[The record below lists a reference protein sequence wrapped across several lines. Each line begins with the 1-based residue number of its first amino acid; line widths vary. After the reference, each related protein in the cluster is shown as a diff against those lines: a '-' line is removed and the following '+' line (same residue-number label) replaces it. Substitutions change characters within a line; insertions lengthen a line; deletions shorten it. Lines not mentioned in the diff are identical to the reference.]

1 LVRLASSF
9 SDEGNPVPTIIG
21 VDVGGTFTDVV
32 ALTDGELT
40 GFKVPTSHD
49 QSVAVAAALEGR
61 AARVFLHGTT
71 AATNTLLEER
81 GARVALVTDPGYE
94 DLIEIGRQD
103 RPSLYDSSVD
113 RPVPLVPRHR
123 RVSDP
128 DGIVDADIVAVVLL
142 DSYRDPE
149 PERELASGIDLPTVL
164 SSDVSPEFREYERL
178 ATTVLT
184 AYLSPSVRD
193 YLTSLDDRLEIP
205 TRLVMTS
212 AGGLVPFS
220 EGSDLAGRL
229 VLSGPAAGAVAAA
242 ALGTHHG
249 EGTVISFDMGGTSTD
264 VCRIAGGV
272 LSVGSGHRVAG
283 RVNRVPSVPIRT
295 IGAGGGSVAWVDDG
309 GALRVGPRSAGADPG
324 PAVYGLGGVELTVT
338 DANVLAGHIPP
349 GLALGGSVALDLEAG
364 RAAAMALSQRS
375 GIEIDR
381 LVRGVLEVVDAH
393 MERAV
398 RAVSV
403 EEGADPREAAM
414 VAFGG
419 AGGLHASRLA
429 RRLGIRR
436 VLVPPHSGVFSALG
450 LLLATPRAD
459 AARTVMLPDGDT
471 RLPAALSEVEA
482 GARARFEDMFGHRPE
497 MVSVTADMRYV
508 GQSHELEVPALSDW
522 AVLDISFHA
531 THRERFGFDRPS
543 EPTELVNV
551 RAVAAGSAPIRW
563 TDLPQPKPTSSAPID
578 DGVWSRAALAPGFET
593 IGPGVVV
600 EENSATLL
608 EDGDHLLV
616 LSDGTLQISPQ

>member
-9 SDEGNPVPTIIG
+9 SDEGNPVSTIIG

-32 ALTDGELT
+32 VLAEGELS

-49 QSVAVAAALEGR
+49 QSVAVAGAIDGR
-61 AARVFLHGTT
+61 AGQVFLHGTT
-71 AATNTLLEER
+71 AATNTLLEEK

-103 RPSLYDSSVD
+103 RPSLYDASVD
-113 RPVPLVPRHR
+113 RPPPLVPRHR

-128 DGIVDADIVAVVLL
+128 GAVADADIVAVVLL

-149 PERELASGIDLPTVL
+149 PERELAAGIDLPAVL
-164 SSDVSPEFREYERL
+164 SSEVSPEFREYERL

-184 AYLSPSVRD
+184 AYLGPSVRH
-193 YLTSLDDRLEIP
+193 YLTSLDDRLKIP

-249 EGTVISFDMGGTSTD
+249 EETVISFDMGGTSTD

-349 GLALGGSVALDLEAG
+349 DLALGGSVALNLESG

-375 GIEIDR
+375 GIDIDR
-381 LVRGVLEVVDAH
+381 LVTGVLEVVDAH
-393 MERAV
+393 MERAL

-459 AARTVMLPDGDT
+459 AVRTVMLADGDT
-471 RLPAALSEVEA
+471 RLPGALTEVEA
-482 GARARFEDMFGHRPE
+482 GARSRFEDMFARQPE
-497 MVSVTADMRYV
+497 MISVTVDMRYI
-508 GQSHELEVPALSDW
+508 GQSHELEVTAVGDW
-522 AVLDISFHA
+522 ALLDASFHA
-531 THRERFGFDRPS
+531 AHSERFGFDRPS

-551 RAVAAGSAPIRW
+551 RAVAVGSAPIRW
-563 TDLPQPKPTSSAPID
+563 TDLPQPTPTSSATGD
-578 DGVWSRAALAPGFET
+578 DGVWSRAVLSPGFET

-608 EDGDHLLV
+608 EEGDHLLV
-616 LSDGTLQISPQ
+616 LTDGTLQISPQ